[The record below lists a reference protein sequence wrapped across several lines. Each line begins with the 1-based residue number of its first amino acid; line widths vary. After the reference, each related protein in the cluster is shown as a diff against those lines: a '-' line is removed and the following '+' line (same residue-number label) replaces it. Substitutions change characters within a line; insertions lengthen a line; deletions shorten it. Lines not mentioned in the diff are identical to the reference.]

1 MAGYVPW
8 YGKKRAALVR
18 REGDLLRL
26 LEQDA
31 PSDRLSRA
39 AEEVRASWIRLLKA
53 ESSRIDRGD
62 GTHAERLSRL
72 DHPMRSWGARAV
84 KEIVSEYRD
93 RPEPDPG
100 GESMRGVS
108 MATIQADSLPIR
120 EAADGTLRV
129 GESRVLVE
137 LVLRAFEDG
146 AMPEEIVLR
155 YSSLHLPDVY
165 SIIGHYLSH
174 RGE

>member
-1 MAGYVPW
+1 
-8 YGKKRAALVR
+8 
-18 REGDLLRL
+18 
-26 LEQDA
+26 
-31 PSDRLSRA
+31 
-39 AEEVRASWIRLLKA
+39 
-53 ESSRIDRGD
+53 
-62 GTHAERLSRL
+62 
-72 DHPMRSWGARAV
+72 
-84 KEIVSEYRD
+84 
-93 RPEPDPG
+93 
-100 GESMRGVS
+100 

-146 AMPEEIVLR
+146 AMPEKIVLR

-174 RGE
+174 RGEWAEYLAGREREAERIGSEITSSQRDLGEIRCRLLSARSEVTDAPPGGR